1 MANEYNTNGGILI
14 PDRNI
19 AKQKF
24 EEGMADY
31 LSGNYDRS
39 IAQYATAIGLI
50 IAEIK

>member
-1 MANEYNTNGGILI
+1 MI

-19 AKQKF
+19 VKQKF
-24 EEGMADY
+24 EEGMSDF

-50 IAEIK
+50 IAEMK

>member
-1 MANEYNTNGGILI
+1 MANEYNTNVGILM

-19 AKQKF
+19 AEQKF
-24 EEGMADY
+24 EEGMPDF

-50 IAEIK
+50 IAEMK